1 MNEPRHSAAAVSL
14 NDQIFICGGCDGEN
28 VLKSC
33 EVYDTK
39 LNKWQHIPPMKS
51 SRMRHSAVVHAGKVY
66 VFGGVSVNSRGIALK
81 SVECYNPE
89 ENRWTKVP
97 DMPNGRLDHQSHIYS
112 LRYKFVSHVFDV
124 TSWQFN
130 EQFLIITLNLS
141 LFLHSNIELISF
153 KYIIK
158 FRLK

>member
-14 NDQIFICGGCDGEN
+14 NDQILICGGCDGEN

-66 VFGGVSVNSRGIALK
+66 VFGGVSVNSGGIALK

-89 ENRWTKVP
+89 ENCWTKVP
-97 DMPNGRLDHQSHIYS
+97 DMPNGRFDHQSHIYS

-124 TSWQFN
+124 SSWKFN
-130 EQFLIITLNLS
+130 EQFLIIMLNLS

-158 FRLK
+158 FKLK

>member
-51 SRMRHSAVVHAGKVY
+51 FRMRHSAVVHAGKVY
-66 VFGGVSVNSRGIALK
+66 VFGGVSVNSGGIALK

-97 DMPNGRLDHQSHIYS
+97 DMPNGRFDHQSHIYS

-124 TSWQFN
+124 SPWQFN

>member
-66 VFGGVSVNSRGIALK
+66 VFGGVSVNSRGIALN

-124 TSWQFN
+124 TS
-130 EQFLIITLNLS
+130 
-141 LFLHSNIELISF
+141 
-153 KYIIK
+153 
-158 FRLK
+158 